1 MEPSKRIR
9 QLDSDEDY
17 RDRVKTS
24 ATTRLKYNQPDD
36 ITSWTEAEKEAHF
49 ASFGGQPY
57 NDAADTIAHA
67 VLSDLRGRKGVG
79 NELDQ
84 YDDEVVEDIFDHVSE
99 IIRQGI
105 AAEVYERPA
114 LDYTPFVYHDEKW
127 PFFDDNEIR
136 SEGGTYTP
144 HEVRQQLFNRMID
157 KAMTCGQE
165 EGNYTPTERCMR
177 TVHGVIGLIDGK
189 GGNRSDG
196 KGLPV
201 MQLMICPSPE
211 YSEERARKG
220 LPLYDNSV
228 PLDCGLPAPD
238 YETGLTRAF
247 EDHYTS
253 RFETSIRARQLRA
266 AKDLFGS

>member
-1 MEPSKRIR
+1 MEDKKQSRRYFTDKNYRHQIQEAAYADVERSKIFMGED
-9 QLDSDEDY
+9 LD
-17 RDRVKTS
+17 KG
-24 ATTRLKYNQPDD
+24 
-36 ITSWTEAEKEAHF
+36 TEHYHPIVDQADLAAE
-49 ASFGGQPY
+49 
-57 NDAADTIAHA
+57 A
-67 VLSDLRGRKGVG
+67 VLSQLSDRSGIQ
-79 NELDQ
+79 LD
-84 YDDEVVEDIFDHVSE
+84 FDPETNHEIADTLAE
-99 IIRQGI
+99 IIRHSM
-105 AAEVYERPA
+105 AAQVYERPP